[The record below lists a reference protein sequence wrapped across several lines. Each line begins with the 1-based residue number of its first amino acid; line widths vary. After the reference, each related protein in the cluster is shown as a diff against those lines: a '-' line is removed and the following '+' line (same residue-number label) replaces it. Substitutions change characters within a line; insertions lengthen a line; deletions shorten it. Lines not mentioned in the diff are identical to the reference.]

1 MIKKNWIYILFA
13 VAVIV
18 FVIKQISKTSNNDN
32 KQEKRLKL
40 GVIKVGVISVDSGF
54 GYIVYSDTLPMIKQ
68 PFIPAIEGDKAF
80 INEDQAKRTGEL
92 VVYKIKHN
100 LLPTVSISEL
110 DSLHITR

>member
-18 FVIKQISKTSNNDN
+18 FVIKQFAKTTNINNV
-32 KQEKRLKL
+32 QEKRVKL
-40 GVIKVGVISVDSGF
+40 GIINVAVMPVDSGF

-68 PFIPAIEGDKAF
+68 VVIPAIEGDKVF

-92 VVYKIKHN
+92 VVYKITHS
-100 LLPTVSISEL
+100 LSPTVSIDEL